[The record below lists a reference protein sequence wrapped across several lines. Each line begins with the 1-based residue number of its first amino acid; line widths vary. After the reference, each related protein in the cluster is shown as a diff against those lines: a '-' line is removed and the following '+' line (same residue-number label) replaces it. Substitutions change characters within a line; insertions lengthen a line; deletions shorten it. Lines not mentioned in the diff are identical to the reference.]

1 MLAGLSLRAGG
12 PGISSGY
19 YECGPRLLSW
29 ENRRKIE
36 SKEIPSRL
44 IPHLL
49 VVFTLQLEI
58 LPTTLELLGN
68 LKPSYL
74 FYLGLGNITIEWNK
88 GKNLKTHLG
97 PGFHVGIIITHSI
110 TLRYPSYPR
119 RYDKP

>member
-1 MLAGLSLRAGG
+1 ML
-12 PGISSGY
+12 
-19 YECGPRLLSW
+19 LLAPFGRSAA
-29 ENRRKIE
+29 KIE

-49 VVFTLQLEI
+49 VVFTRRVEI
-58 LPTTLELLGN
+58 LAMTLELLGS

-74 FYLGLGNITIEWNK
+74 FYLDLGNISIEWNK

-97 PGFHVGIIITHSI
+97 PGFKVGVTITHSI
-110 TLRYPSYPR
+110 TLQYPLYPR